1 MRIHLIYI
9 LFILFFDNTKSF
21 FLRNIKNT
29 KFYYNNK
36 IKKLTNKKI
45 SNIKKAKY
53 TINHNKHNI
62 KLLYNNITEYYYD
75 NKFLTDKKVINI
87 YPAGLRG
94 FYEMGICVY
103 IKENYNIDNY
113 VFSGASAGAWNS
125 LLMSYEGDPINFK
138 KLILDLNYNNTKSLY
153 DLQNNIK
160 HKLLTDFN
168 HNDFNLKKIFIGVT
182 VLENFKFKN
191 YIFTDFESL
200 EDAINCIIASSNI
213 PFFTGK
219 LFYKYRN
226 RFCFDGGFSKDPFI
240 HNPDKD
246 LLIYPDVFKNT
257 DMYYEPLNIIE
268 NDLFEI
274 DFDGLLKLFHKGYND
289 AIKYDDHIKK
299 YILDITK

>member
-1 MRIHLIYI
+1 
-9 LFILFFDNTKSF
+9 
-21 FLRNIKNT
+21 
-29 KFYYNNK
+29 
-36 IKKLTNKKI
+36 
-45 SNIKKAKY
+45 
-53 TINHNKHNI
+53 
-62 KLLYNNITEYYYD
+62 
-75 NKFLTDKKVINI
+75 
-87 YPAGLRG
+87 
-94 FYEMGICVY
+94 
-103 IKENYNIDNY
+103 
-113 VFSGASAGAWNS
+113 
-125 LLMSYEGDPINFK
+125 MSYEGDPINFK

-182 VLENFKFKN
+182 VLEKFKFKN